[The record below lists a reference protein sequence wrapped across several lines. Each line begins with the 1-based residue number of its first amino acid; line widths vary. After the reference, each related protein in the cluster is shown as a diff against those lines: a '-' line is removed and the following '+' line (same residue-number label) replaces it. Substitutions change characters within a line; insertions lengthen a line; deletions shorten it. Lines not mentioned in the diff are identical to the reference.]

1 MTRGTFYAVGV
12 GPGDPE
18 LLTVKAINTIKS
30 CPVIAVPKSGASENI
45 ALKIAGSYIADK
57 ELLEC
62 EMPMIKDK
70 AELDKY
76 HDLAAEK
83 IGAVLDRGKD
93 VAFLTLGDPAVYST
107 VMYVHR
113 RLTERGYDT
122 AMVPGIPSFCGAAAS
137 LNTSL
142 CERDE
147 MLHIVPATYKG
158 SQAEILEGTKVLMKS
173 GKTIMKLKEQ
183 LKDKKAMMVE
193 CATMENEKVYKD
205 LNDLA
210 EQSGYFSLIVIPS
223 EERQK
228 EN

>member
-45 ALKIAGSYIADK
+45 ALKIAGSYITDK

-93 VAFLTLGDPAVYST
+93 VAFSDSGRS
-107 VMYVHR
+107 R
-113 RLTERGYDT
+113 RLQHGYVCSQKTDRERIRYGY
-122 AMVPGIPSFCGAAAS
+122 GAGNSVFLRGGGKSEYFIMRTGRNAS
-137 LNTSL
+137 HRARHL
-142 CERDE
+142 
-147 MLHIVPATYKG
+147 
-158 SQAEILEGTKVLMKS
+158 
-173 GKTIMKLKEQ
+173 
-183 LKDKKAMMVE
+183 
-193 CATMENEKVYKD
+193 
-205 LNDLA
+205 
-210 EQSGYFSLIVIPS
+210 
-223 EERQK
+223 
-228 EN
+228 